1 MATTNYSFTKLVGT
15 DTAGHTSINTCID
28 SIDTQL
34 KDKTFVPLMVVLY
47 HGAAPLPSGW
57 TDVDAAVV
65 AAGGPASGTGY
76 LWIEKQV

>member
-1 MATTNYSFTKLVGT
+1 M
-15 DTAGHTSINTCID
+15 I
-28 SIDTQL
+28 
-34 KDKTFVPLMVVLY
+34 VLY

-65 AAGGPASGTGY
+65 AAGGPVSGTGY